1 MGQSPLPPRSVS
13 ARAASR
19 VMWPVTEAVLP
30 GRGMGLV
37 AARDIQAGETVL
49 VDEPL
54 LLFVQPPFAAHACAQ
69 CLRMLSA
76 GRLRRVAYMRP
87 ALLQASR
94 RRACVVLE
102 LPSMQ
107 ARRAHAPAAQP
118 GLTVPAGS
126 AVRHAKLPPR
136 CLAALTAWS
145 SVLRFAP

>member
-1 MGQSPLPPRSVS
+1 
-13 ARAASR
+13 
-19 VMWPVTEAVLP
+19 MWPVTEVALP
-30 GRGMGLV
+30 GRGIGLV

-54 LLFVQPPFAAHACAQ
+54 LLFVQPPFAVHACAQ

-76 GRLRRVAYMRP
+76 GRLRRVAHMRP
-87 ALLQASR
+87 ALLQAQR
-94 RRACVVLE
+94 RRARVVLE
-102 LPSMQ
+102 LPSVQ
-107 ARRAHAPAAQP
+107 VRGAHAPATQP

-126 AVRHAKLPPR
+126 ALRPARLPPR